1 MAKYSIS
8 ADRCDCNVIHEDI
21 VKKVQNKVPED
32 ELLFNLAE
40 LFKVFGDS
48 TRIRIISALLHSQM
62 CVCDIAA
69 LLGMTKSSVS
79 HQLRL
84 LRQTKLVKYR
94 RDGKVVFYSLDD
106 KHIAGIFKM
115 GLAHI
120 SEDKQSKKKLNAAQI
135 APVKPQKK
143 RPVQAGL
150 TNCAWVWELHYSRRG
165 LFFYFFR

>member
-1 MAKYSIS
+1 MAKYGVA

-21 VKKVQNKVPED
+21 VKKVQNKLPED

-48 TRIRIISALLHSQM
+48 TRIRIISALLHSAM

-69 LLGMTKSSVS
+69 LLGMSKSAVS

-106 KHIAGIFKM
+106 KHIAGIFK
-115 GLAHI
+115 L
-120 SEDKQSKKKLNAAQI
+120 
-135 APVKPQKK
+135 
-143 RPVQAGL
+143 GL
-150 TNCAWVWELHYSRRG
+150 THIMEDRQ
-165 LFFYFFR
+165 

>member
-1 MAKYSIS
+1 MAKHKAE

-21 VKKVQNKVPED
+21 VKKVKSRLPE
-32 ELLFNLAE
+32 EETLFDLAE
-40 LFKVFGDS
+40 FFKVFGDS
-48 TRIRIISALLHSQM
+48 TRIRIINALLHSPM

-69 LLGMTKSSVS
+69 LLGMSKSSVS

-106 KHIAGIFKM
+106 KHIGSIFKL

-120 SEDKQSKKKLNAAQI
+120 SEDK
-135 APVKPQKK
+135 
-143 RPVQAGL
+143 
-150 TNCAWVWELHYSRRG
+150 
-165 LFFYFFR
+165 